1 MYTILG
7 GDGKQYGPVT
17 ADALRQWVNEGRAN
31 RNTQIRPEG
40 SEQWQSLASV
50 PEFAPLFAAPPPV
63 TNAAG
68 GGTHIGQAQA
78 PNSGLAV
85 AALVLGISGFCVPVL
100 TAVLGLILGIV
111 AMNKIK
117 ASGGRVGGHGLALA
131 GTITSAVAL
140 LFSIALIGIYAA
152 LLLPALAKAKTK
164 AQTITCVNNLK
175 QLGLAVRLY
184 SGDNN
189 DLYPMATN
197 WCDAILPEAGTPK
210 IYLCPGDSSR
220 ARSGYAFNAALS
232 GMREADVAPDTVM
245 IFESDSGWNASGGK
259 ELLVKPSRHYKTY
272 VIGFAD
278 GSVQQIQE
286 ARLAQLRWNPTNNIN
301 NPLE

>member
-17 ADALRQWVNEGRAN
+17 AEAVRQWVNEGRAN

-50 PEFAPLFAAPPPV
+50 PEFAPLFAAPPPGM
-63 TNAAG
+63 NALVG
-68 GGTHIGQAQA
+68 GAPIGQP
-78 PNSGLAV
+78 PNSGLAI
-85 AALVLGISGFCVPVL
+85 ASLVLGITGFCLPII
-100 TAVLGLILGIV
+100 TAMAGLILGIV

-117 ASGGRVGGHGLALA
+117 ASGGRIGGHGLALA

-140 LFSIALIGIYAA
+140 LFSIALVGFYAA
-152 LLLPALAKAKTK
+152 LLLPALAKAKTN
-164 AQTITCVNNLK
+164 AETINCVNNLK

-189 DLYPMATN
+189 DMYPMGTN

-210 IYLCPGDSSR
+210 IFMCPGDNSL

-232 GMREADVAPDTVM
+232 GMRDADVAPDTVM

-259 ELLVKPSRHYKTY
+259 ELLAKQSRHSKTY
-272 VIGFAD
+272 VVGFAD
-278 GSVQQIQE
+278 GSVQQVQE
-286 ARLAQLRWNPTNNIN
+286 ARLSQLRWNPTNNTN
-301 NPLE
+301 NP